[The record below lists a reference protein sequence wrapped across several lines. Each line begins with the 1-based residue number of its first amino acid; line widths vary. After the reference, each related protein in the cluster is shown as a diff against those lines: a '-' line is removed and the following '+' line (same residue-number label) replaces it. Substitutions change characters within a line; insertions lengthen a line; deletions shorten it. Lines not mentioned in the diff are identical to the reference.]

1 MRNQSFHLASWAMFI
16 ALLCLLTFT
25 PIGFIP
31 IGPIK
36 ATIVHLPVILMGM
49 IFGIKDG
56 LLAGLC
62 FGVASLIS
70 NTFMPG
76 ILSFAFTP
84 FISIAGVGGNLWSL
98 VICFIPRMIL
108 GLTSGYC
115 GEYLKKRSL
124 LALSA
129 FGITLLHSLLVLGMI
144 FIFFKDQYAMVM
156 DVSSSVVLTMIIT
169 TFTTQSLVEAILA
182 LLFIFLIY
190 PLIKTTKGR
199 HMI

>member
-16 ALLCLLTFT
+16 ALLALLTFT

-31 IGPIK
+31 LGVIK

-62 FGVASLIS
+62 FGVASLLS

-76 ILSFAFTP
+76 VLSFAFTP
-84 FISIAGVGGNLWSL
+84 FISIGGIGGNIGSL
-98 VICFIPRMIL
+98 VICFVPRMIL
-108 GLTSGYC
+108 GLISGYA
-115 GEYLKKRSL
+115 GQYIKSRKMLSL
-124 LALSA
+124 CA
-129 FGITLLHSLLVLGMI
+129 FAVSLLHSLMVLGLI
-144 FIFFKDQYAMVM
+144 FLLFKQQYALVM
-156 DVSSSVVLTMIIT
+156 DVSSAMVLTMIST
-169 TFTTQSLVEAILA
+169 TFITQSVVEAILA

-199 HMI
+199 LVQ